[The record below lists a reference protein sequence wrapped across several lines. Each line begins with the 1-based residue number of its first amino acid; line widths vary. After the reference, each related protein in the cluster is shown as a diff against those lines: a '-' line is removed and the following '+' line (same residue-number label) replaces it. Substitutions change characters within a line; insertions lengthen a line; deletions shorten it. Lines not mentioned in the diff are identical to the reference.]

1 MAEQRPVPPVVPAID
16 FASVPED
23 QQLELLRRMRD
34 RRQRRSPG
42 PAQASVRRVLVVED
56 DAATAEMM
64 QAVLEQLGYEV
75 ALVADGADAVAAAR
89 EFSPD
94 AVLMDIGLPHKDGYE
109 LAVEMHADPVLRAV
123 PLVAVTGLA
132 SMADRAR
139 ALEAGFDE
147 HMAKPVSPPAL
158 RAALDTL
165 IANTSV
171 RVQASRLQAEGG

>member
-1 MAEQRPVPPVVPAID
+1 MPDQRPAPPVVPAID

-34 RRQRRSPG
+34 RKQRRTEG
-42 PAQASVRRVLVVED
+42 PTSVRRVLVVED

-64 QAVLEQLGYEV
+64 QVVLEQLDYEV
-75 ALVADGADAVAAAR
+75 AVVADGADAVAAAR

-94 AVLMDIGLPHKDGYE
+94 AVLMDIGLPHKDGYQ
-109 LAVEMHADPVLRAV
+109 LAVEMHADPLLRAV

-132 SMADRAR
+132 SLADRAR

-147 HMAKPVSPPAL
+147 HMPKPVSPPAL
-158 RAALDTL
+158 RAALETL

-171 RVQASRLQAEGG
+171 RVRASRLQAEGG